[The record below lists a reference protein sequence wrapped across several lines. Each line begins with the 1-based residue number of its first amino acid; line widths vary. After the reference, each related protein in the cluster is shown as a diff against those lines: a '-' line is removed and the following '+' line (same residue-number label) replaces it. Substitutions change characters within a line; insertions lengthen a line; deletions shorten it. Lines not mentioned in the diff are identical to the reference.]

1 MEYHDTMCVVL
12 CGGQGTRMGS
22 SDQHKVCFSLAG
34 VPAIVRTLSML
45 KSVGL
50 ERFLIVVGQMA
61 SQVMATITAEHPGV
75 AFIYQPD
82 ARGTGHAAACATR
95 FLQSTGFEGEVI
107 VTMGDK
113 LIQPLVVT
121 DLVSQHRQTRAEMTL
136 VALPKTAATTA
147 GRIVYDRSQNAVAIV
162 EVADLKQAAKKG
174 IPIRVGRRKLP
185 AEQIEEHC
193 KSVNASLYLFEA
205 AALYRAV
212 GKLEATN
219 AQGELYLTD
228 TLANLVAEKARVC
241 VVDVANPEDLLA
253 FNTPEEL
260 LFAEEVFRRRL
271 VGRRRISV
279 RAPTGPAPCVR
290 PAGEWLRIL
299 QTNSSSLQHI
309 LTEIYG
315 SDEALREER
324 RSTFLGVLE
333 EFVRRFGLERPVVLT
348 RAPGRIN
355 LMGRHVDHRGG
366 YVNVM
371 AISREIVLV
380 AGARDDD
387 LVSLTNLHSDE
398 FPERQFHIGGLL
410 QTANWCDWMDFIN
423 SVTVQQ
429 VMEGSRGDWSNY
441 AKAAV
446 LRLQHACPDHRL
458 TGMDCVVS
466 GNIPVGAGLSSS
478 SAIVVAVAEAS
489 VALNGL
495 QITLQQFV
503 DLCGEGEWFV
513 GSRGGSADHAAIRS
527 GERGR
532 VVRVGFFPFRIE
544 ETIPFPDG
552 LSLVVANSKV
562 RVSKSADA
570 RDTFNH
576 RVASY
581 DLLEL
586 LLKKNTAV
594 LQGLEHLRDLNPAR
608 LRISTSELYR
618 ILKQLPR
625 RASRSYLRRLLPD
638 QKDQLERIFSTH
650 RDLGHYALREVAIYG
665 IAECQ
670 RSEMF
675 AALLRERRL
684 QTIGELM
691 RLSHDGDRLL
701 RYRNGE
707 AAVHVASYS
716 NQKLDRLIVS
726 SMSEDPARRQA
737 ADFWAQSGRYACS
750 TPAIDYIVDLAVSLP
765 DVIGAQL
772 AGAGLGGC
780 AMIFTNN
787 QAVQPV
793 IGTLRK
799 EYYEPRGLSADVH
812 VFRPVKGSG
821 ALSPV

>member
-1 MEYHDTMCVVL
+1 MEYRDTMCVVL

-22 SDQHKVCFSLAG
+22 SDQHKVCFPLSG

-61 SQVMATITAEHPGV
+61 SQVMATIAAEHPGV
-75 AFIYQPD
+75 GFIYQPE
-82 ARGTGHAAACATR
+82 ARGTGHAAACAAQ
-95 FLQSTGFEGEVI
+95 FLESARFEGEVI

-113 LIQPLVVT
+113 VIQPLVLT
-121 DLVSQHRQTRAEMTL
+121 DLISQHRRTRADMTL
-136 VALPKTAATTA
+136 TALPKTEATTA
-147 GRIVYDRSQNAVAIV
+147 GRIVYDGSRRAVAIV
-162 EVADLKQAAKKG
+162 EVADLKQAAAKG
-174 IPIRVGRRKLP
+174 TPIRVGRRKLL
-185 AEQIEEHC
+185 AEQIE
-193 KSVNASLYLFEA
+193 KQSPSVNASLYLFEA
-205 AALYRAV
+205 AALYRAL
-212 GKLEATN
+212 GKLQASN

-228 TLANLVAEKARVC
+228 TLANLVAEKARIC
-241 VVDVANPEDLLA
+241 VVDVGNPEDLLA

-260 LFAEEVFRRRL
+260 LFAEEVFGRRL
-271 VGRRRISV
+271 ARRRRISV
-279 RAPTGPAPCVR
+279 KAPTGPAPRVR

-299 QTNSSSLQHI
+299 QTNSSSLRHA

-315 SDEALREER
+315 GDEELLEER
-324 RSTFLGVLE
+324 RGAFLGVLE
-333 EFVRRFGLERPVVLT
+333 EFVRRFGLKRPVVLS

-371 AISREIVLV
+371 AISREIVLA

-398 FPERQFHIGGLL
+398 FPDRQFHIGSLL
-410 QTANWCDWMDFIN
+410 QTADWCDWMDFIN

-495 QITLQQFV
+495 HITMQQFV

-527 GERGR
+527 GEKGR

-586 LLKKNTAV
+586 LLKKNTAA
-594 LQGLEHLRDLNPAR
+594 LKGLEHLRDLSPSR
-608 LRISTSELYR
+608 LGISTSELYR
-618 ILKQLPR
+618 ILKKLPR
-625 RASRSYLRRLLPD
+625 RAGRRYLQRLLAD

-650 RDLGHYALREVAIYG
+650 RDLGSYALREVAVYG

-675 AALLRERRL
+675 AELLRQRRL
-684 QTIGELM
+684 ETIGELM
-691 RLSHDGDRLL
+691 RLSHDGDRL
-701 RYRNGE
+701 
-707 AAVHVASYS
+707 
-716 NQKLDRLIVS
+716 
-726 SMSEDPARRQA
+726 
-737 ADFWAQSGRYACS
+737 F
-750 TPAIDYIVDLAVSLP
+750 
-765 DVIGAQL
+765 VIGREKPPST
-772 AGAGLGGC
+772 
-780 AMIFTNN
+780 M
-787 QAVQPV
+787 
-793 IGTLRK
+793 
-799 EYYEPRGLSADVH
+799 
-812 VFRPVKGSG
+812 RPTATRSWI
-821 ALSPV
+821 A

>member
-22 SDQHKVCFSLAG
+22 SEQHKVCFSLAG

-61 SQVMATITAEHPGV
+61 DQVMATISAEHPGV
-75 AFIYQPD
+75 AFIYQPE
-82 ARGTGHAAACATR
+82 ARGTGHAAACAAQ
-95 FLQSTGFEGEVI
+95 FLQSAGFEGEVI

-113 LIQPLVVT
+113 VIQPSVLT
-121 DLVSQHRQTRAEMTL
+121 DLVTQHRQTGADMTL
-136 VALPKTAATTA
+136 TALPKSATTTA
-147 GRIVYDRSQNAVAIV
+147 GRIVYDGSRKAVGIV
-162 EVADLKQAAKKG
+162 EVADLKEAAEKG
-174 IPIRVGRRKLP
+174 TPIRIGRRKLR
-185 AEQIEEHC
+185 AEQIE
-193 KSVNASLYLFEA
+193 KQSTSVNASLYLFEA
-205 AALYRAV
+205 AALYRAL
-212 GKLEATN
+212 GKLQASN

-228 TLANLVAEKARVC
+228 TLASLVAEKARIC

-260 LFAEEVFRRRL
+260 LFAEEVFGRRL
-271 VGRRRISV
+271 ARRRRISV
-279 RAPTGPAPCVR
+279 RAPTEPAPCVR
-290 PAGEWLRIL
+290 PAGEWIRIL
-299 QTNSSSLQHI
+299 ETNSSSLRQT
-309 LTEIYG
+309 LTQIYG
-315 SDEALREER
+315 SDQELLDER
-324 RSTFLGVLE
+324 RSTFLRVLE
-333 EFVRRFGLERPVVLT
+333 EFVRRYDLERPVVLT

-371 AISREIVLV
+371 AISREIVL
-380 AGARDDD
+380 AAAARDDD

-398 FPERQFHIGGLL
+398 FPERQFHIGSLL
-410 QTANWCDWMDFIN
+410 QTADWCDWMDFIN

-429 VMEGSRGDWSNY
+429 VLEGSRGDWSNY

-458 TGMDCVVS
+458 AGMDCVVS

-478 SAIVVAVAEAS
+478 SAVVVAVAEAS

-495 QITLQQFV
+495 QITMQQFV

-544 ETIPFPDG
+544 ETIPFPNG

-576 RVASY
+576 RVACY

-586 LLKKNTAV
+586 LLKKNTAA
-594 LQGLEHLRDLNPAR
+594 LKGLEHFRDLSPAR
-608 LRISTSELYR
+608 LGISTGELYR

-625 RASRSYLRRLLPD
+625 RASRGYLQRLLPGL
-638 QKDQLERIFSTH
+638 KDQLERIFSTH

-675 AALLRERRL
+675 ANLVRQRRL
-684 QTIGELM
+684 QMIGELM

-701 RYRNGE
+701 RHRNGE
-707 AAVHVASYS
+707 AAVHVAAYS

-726 SMSEDPARRQA
+726 SMSEDPARRRA

-750 TPAIDYIVDLAVSLP
+750 TPEIDYIVDLAVSLP
-765 DVIGAQL
+765 NVIGAQL

-780 AMIFTNN
+780 AMIFADN
-787 QAVQPV
+787 QAVQTLME
-793 IGTLRK
+793 TLRNH
-799 EYYEPRGLSADVH
+799 YYEPRGLSADVH
-812 VFRPVKGSG
+812 VFRPVEGSG
-821 ALSPV
+821 ALSTV